1 MRKTQFSLILT
12 FCACITT
19 SLLLSGCKKDDPDPQ
34 EEQIKALAGT
44 WNLSSVSNDG
54 SDVTTQYQQFTLT
67 LTADKT
73 YSTTNGGN
81 PWPARGTFDFPNETV
96 TDRVTRDDNVVVTI
110 SEVTTSR
117 LVLNFSINSVG
128 SGSAAGITGSFTF
141 TLTK

>member
-1 MRKTQFSLILT
+1 MRKTRFSLILAL
-12 FCACITT
+12 CACITT
-19 SLLLSGCKKDDPDPQ
+19 GLLLSGCKKDDPDPQ
-34 EEQIKALAGT
+34 EEQIKAMAGT
-44 WNLSSVSNDG
+44 WNLSSATNDG

-67 LTADKT
+67 LTTDKT

-81 PWPARGTFDFPNETV
+81 PWPARGTFDFPNETI

-117 LVLNFSINSVG
+117 LVLNFNINSVG

>member
-1 MRKTQFSLILT
+1 MRKTRFSLSLA
-12 FCACITT
+12 FFACIITA
-19 SLLLSGCKKDDPDPQ
+19 LLYSGCKKDNPNPQ
-34 EEQIKALAGT
+34 EEQIKAMAGT
-44 WNLSSVSNDG
+44 WSLSSVTNDG

-67 LTADKT
+67 LTTDKT

-81 PWPARGTFDFPNETV
+81 PWPAAGTFDFPNETV
-96 TDRVTRDDNVVVTI
+96 TDRVTRDDNVVITI
-110 SEVTTSR
+110 TEVTTSR